1 MDKTRLLKLFFYYGT
16 FLDGMMS
23 ILMVYSIFAVPPFII
38 PYSSTSAE
46 YRFAMGWAAAFMIA
60 WTVLLFWA
68 AQKPIE
74 RKFILPL
81 TLYIVVAGLAL
92 TAFLVAPMELIRIW
106 GFQIFGII
114 IPGTVLYIYTIDLKT
129 QNSN

>member
-1 MDKTRLLKLFFYYGT
+1 MDKTKLLKLFFYYGV
-16 FLDGMMS
+16 FLDGMMA
-23 ILMVYSIFAVPPFII
+23 ILMVYSIFAVPPFAI
-38 PYSSTSAE
+38 PYSSISAE
-46 YRFAMGWAAAFMIA
+46 YRFAMGWAAVFMTA

-81 TLYIVVAGLAL
+81 TLYIVVVGLAL
-92 TAFLVAPMELIRIW
+92 TTILVAPIELIRIW